1 MQMNVDQQTHNYLR
15 NEWTTAGEA
24 DKSEQL

>member
-15 NEWTTAGEA
+15 IEWTTAGEV
-24 DKSEQL
+24 DKIEQL